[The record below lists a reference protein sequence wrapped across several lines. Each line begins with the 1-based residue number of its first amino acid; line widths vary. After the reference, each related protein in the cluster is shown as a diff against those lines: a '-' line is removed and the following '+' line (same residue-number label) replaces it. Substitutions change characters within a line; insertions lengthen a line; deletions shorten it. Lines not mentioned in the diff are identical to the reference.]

1 LGEFHQWADYGNG
14 FTGIRYAQDNTLASV
29 ANTFQAVIIDTP
41 VASGSIHSPFK
52 QPVGRRLARGAL
64 DLAYGMAAVHSVN
77 PRVESVALVN
87 GSAVVAVAGLGSGGI
102 KVDVGTYGFEVL
114 SACPDDPGTCDGPC
128 LCWVSLPISSATA
141 NTVTIQ
147 LASQAGPILHP
158 LAIRYLWYIA
168 PYGTQPFRAPIYA
181 EGAVP
186 LPGVNASMSNPQW
199 DLLPLGPFVLP
210 LH

>member
-1 LGEFHQWADYGNG
+1 MFRCLDLGEVFLGGLVRGRGLLRKSLFAW
-14 FTGIRYAQDNTLASV
+14 S
-29 ANTFQAVIIDTP
+29 
-41 VASGSIHSPFK
+41 SI
-52 QPVGRRLARGAL
+52 
-64 DLAYGMAAVHSVN
+64 N
-77 PRVESVALVN
+77 PRVKSVALVN
-87 GSAVVAVAGLGSGGI
+87 GSAVVTVAGLGSGGI

-114 SACPDDPGTCDGPC
+114 SECDAAAPGTCDGPC

-147 LASQAGPILHP
+147 LASQAKPILNP
-158 LAIRYLWYIA
+158 VAIRYLWYIA

-186 LPGVNASMSNPQW
+186 LPGVNATMSNPAW

-210 LH
+210 LR